1 MKTNYLR
8 ELSTMTDLYNEIIL
22 YTPSKTYMGARKTI
36 AISVENYDKLKKYGF
51 AGESM
56 NRAISKLLAIAA
68 GGSD

>member
-1 MKTNYLR
+1 MIYLYKKT
-8 ELSTMTDLYNEIIL
+8 TF
-22 YTPSKTYMGARKTI
+22 YTLNTVMGTRKTI

-56 NRAISKLLAIAA
+56 NRAISKLLALAA